1 MENGGSS
8 AWTPWFCGGDCL
20 NAWIKAYSV
29 EIDGLSDHG
38 GALVGLMTSLD
49 KTLLNYRN
57 AKARAKAKQK
67 VASSPSAVD
76 SSSNLTHPFTF
87 LDTWKAEDVSEESVD
102 RYWKS
107 AETTF
112 TPPSLGKRF
121 MILDLLESWND
132 ASSEDPTE
140 LLTEFE
146 GDCAR
151 FVLDGLV
158 RRALQHT
165 NTRGLDQTSDMTS
178 SHVGTHSTLPN
189 NGVMEN
195 VKPTGCWSDLLQ
207 LQNNELEHVKSKPYM
222 LGVFIR
228 VYAFLRLVVLS
239 ALAAANSTKKSR
251 ARKGD
256 ASMQDPVK
264 NSLPNQDALLETLA
278 KLLETSESVRAVLAR
293 DHGNVFGIWEKG
305 SPSDSNGHGG
315 DDDSSD
321 SEMLGWGMYVFGSYF
336 NHDCT
341 PTVRKTQHGR
351 SLCFTATRDIEP
363 GEELCINYID
373 ISQSNGVVKRN
384 EELSKE
390 WFFECGCARCER
402 ERKELA

>member
-1 MENGGSS
+1 MENGASS
-8 AWTPWFCGGDCL
+8 AGTPWFCGRDCL

-67 VASSPSAVD
+67 ATSSPSAVD

-107 AETTF
+107 AETMF
-112 TPPSLGKRF
+112 TPPSLGKRS

-158 RRALQHT
+158 RRALQQT
-165 NTRGLDQTSDMTS
+165 NTCGLDQTSDTTS
-178 SHVGTHSTLPN
+178 SHVGAHSTLPN
-189 NGVMEN
+189 KFGVMEN

-264 NSLPNQDALLETLA
+264 NSLPNQDAFLQTLA

-336 NHDCT
+336 NH
-341 PTVRKTQHGR
+341 
-351 SLCFTATRDIEP
+351 